1 MSGRLVA
8 AGLRPT
14 TRRAFIDNV
23 RHLHRF
29 PTGGLLRTDASIR
42 ATRRRMWFEGNAF
55 HNAMTARNASFG
67 RFLPKLVVK
76 LTRIPAL
83 FGGLAVGG
91 FAWIQYQAA
100 RKSASETSVNE
111 K

>member
-1 MSGRLVA
+1 MASRLVTH
-8 AGLRPT
+8 GLRPT
-14 TRRAFIDNV
+14 ARRTLIDNT
-23 RHLHRF
+23 RYLHRF

-55 HNAMTARNASFG
+55 HNAVTSRNASFG

-76 LTRIPAL
+76 LVRIPAL

-91 FAWIQYQAA
+91 FAWIQYQAT
-100 RKSASETSVNE
+100 RR
-111 K
+111 